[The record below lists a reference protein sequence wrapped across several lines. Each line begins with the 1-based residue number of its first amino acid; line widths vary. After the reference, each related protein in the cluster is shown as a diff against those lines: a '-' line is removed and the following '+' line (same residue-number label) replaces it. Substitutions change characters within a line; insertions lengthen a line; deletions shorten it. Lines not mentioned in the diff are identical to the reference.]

1 MAIEWPIKDPV
12 LQFTFLLVAVL
23 VFQFIMKPLH
33 LPKLIGLLIMG
44 MVLGPG
50 GFHLMPREPVVDL
63 MGSIGLVYVMFIAGV
78 EIDTEIFRT
87 HKRETISLGLFSF
100 AFPLIPA
107 AGAALLLGWGWPAA
121 LLLGALISSHTLL
134 SYPMVQRLGL
144 LQRRSVVAA
153 TGGTLLTDT
162 MALVL
167 LAFVIQLRPGGSAG
181 LMEALGPLALL
192 VVIVI
197 ISLTLVPRVSRW
209 VLRNSMTQAEKA
221 LYVLVVLMVLAS
233 AMELIGTE
241 KILGAFL
248 AGVCLN
254 QVLSRRDVLR
264 EHVEF
269 VGKMLFIPFFFV
281 STGMLL
287 QLSVFTEQWRMWAL
301 AGLLL
306 GLVILGKTS
315 AAWTVGKWFDYDLRD
330 RMLIT
335 GLTLPQAAATLAV
348 TMSAH
353 NAGVFDDIVI
363 DAVVVLIFFTCLMG
377 PLLTQWA
384 GTGLLKEMGQAE
396 TPAEP
401 QSEQQSTGQW

>member
-12 LQFTFLLVAVL
+12 LQFTVLLAAVL
-23 VFQFIMKPLH
+23 VFQFIMKRLH
-33 LPKLIGLLIMG
+33 LPSLIGLLIMG

-50 GFHLMPREPVVDL
+50 GFHLLPREPVVDL
-63 MGSIGLVYVMFIAGV
+63 MGSIGLIYVMFIAGL
-78 EIDTEIFRT
+78 EIDTEIVRS
-87 HKRETISLGLFSF
+87 HKRETLSLGLCSF
-100 AFPLIPA
+100 AFPLILA
-107 AGAALLLGWGWPAA
+107 AGAALILGWDWPAA

-162 MALVL
+162 LALVL
-167 LAFVIQLRPGGSAG
+167 LVFVIQLRPGGSAEP
-181 LMEALGPLALL
+181 LEAFGPLALL
-192 VVIVI
+192 VFIVL
-197 ISLTLVPRVSRW
+197 ISLILVPRASRW
-209 VLRNSMTQAEKA
+209 MLRTRLTQAEKA

-254 QVLSRRDVLR
+254 QVLSQQEVLR

-287 QLSVFTEQWRMWAL
+287 ELSVFTEQWQMWTL

-306 GLVILGKTS
+306 GMVILGKTS
-315 AAWTVGKWFDYDLRD
+315 AAWIVGKWFGYGPRD
-330 RMLIT
+330 RVLIA
-335 GLTLPQAAATLAV
+335 GMTLPQAAATLAV
-348 TMSAH
+348 TISAH
-353 NAGVFDDIVI
+353 NAGIFDDIVI
-363 DAVVVLIFFTCLMG
+363 DAVVVLIFITCLVG

-384 GTGLLKEMGQAE
+384 GTGLSKKKQQAE
-396 TPAEP
+396 TK
-401 QSEQQSTGQW
+401 SEQQSTGQW